1 MVKLSEEDQKKYDKV
16 VEWCYERERK
26 PPAKD
31 DVEGVNNTLKTM
43 RMLGEQV

>member
-1 MVKLSEEDQKKYDKV
+1 MKLSQRDEELYAKV

-31 DVEGVNNTLKTM
+31 DVEGVKNTLKTM